1 MSGFSHGPR
10 RSYLVPTRRG
20 LTDTALPL
28 TRLLLDRHVLSG
40 RLRSRGGSRIR
51 WLGDKRG
58 QTRQIREVAVLPVG
72 VLELSFP
79 TSGISAHT
87 LPFRIRQHRLFQMSA
102 AQFEALFPQ
111 RSVQGS
117 HQPLLQN
124 PDTAETSLKEIPPA
138 LQQTIVI
145 HAQRDLLE

>member
-1 MSGFSHGPR
+1 MSGFSLWQR

-58 QTRQIREVAVLPVG
+58 QTRQIRQVAVLFVG
-72 VLELSFP
+72 VLDFGLP

-87 LPFRIRQHRLFQMSA
+87 LPFAIRQHRLFQMSW
-102 AQFEALFPQ
+102 AQLG
-111 RSVQGS
+111 V
-117 HQPLLQN
+117 L
-124 PDTAETSLKEIPPA
+124 
-138 LQQTIVI
+138 
-145 HAQRDLLE
+145 